1 MCLLMRHLS
10 KIALQNFQ
18 NAIFHLLFGAAGR
31 KILRHFADVDV
42 QHRFTR
48 RNARFLRRHD
58 FFQLVRCQ
66 GSFFAGCFQFLC
78 LREGW
83 GAVLCFSIIEETLL
97 LIWGKVGKF
106 DSGVEFQIPAVYFLL
121 QVGDKT
127 VQPDVPLNLCLS
139 VLHTS
144 SNFFCRCQLRTNLV
158 RS

>member
-10 KIALQNFQ
+10 KIAFQNFQ
-18 NAIFHLLFGAAGR
+18 DAVFHLLLGAAGR
-31 KILRHFADVDV
+31 KILRHLADVDV
-42 QHRFTR
+42 QHRLTR

-97 LIWGKVGKF
+97 FVRGQIGKF
-106 DSGVEFQIPAVYFLL
+106 DGGVEFQGVGIDLFLEFM
-121 QVGDKT
+121 D
-127 VQPDVPLNLCLS
+127 
-139 VLHTS
+139 
-144 SNFFCRCQLRTNLV
+144 
-158 RS
+158 